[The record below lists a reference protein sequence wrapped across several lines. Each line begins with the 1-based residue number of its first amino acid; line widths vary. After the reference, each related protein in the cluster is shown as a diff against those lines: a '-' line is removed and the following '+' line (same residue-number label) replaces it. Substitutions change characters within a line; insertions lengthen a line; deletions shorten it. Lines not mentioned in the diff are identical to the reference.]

1 MASGETVSVIKADGT
16 AKDVVLPTYDASA
29 GGLQIGTAEQLALFT
44 YLNMTAARKMETSS
58 IDASKQ
64 NRELSAVLANDINL
78 VGTEYSQTSGTPLA
92 WTPIVTTQHGE
103 VSANYAGTFDGQGHT
118 ISNLTK
124 TGSVTGQSGWGL
136 FGFVSAGGTVK
147 NVLLKDVNINVTSD
161 DYLTVGGI
169 ASQLTGGAV
178 VESCG
183 VLSGTIGK
191 DPTANRLTGGIVGD
205 LYIGGGT
212 IKNCFSN
219 ATMLGNQSGGILGRS
234 ISTGT
239 HTLENC
245 YFTGVATNAMIA
257 ARTAT
262 TSVTNCY
269 STSDATLDAGTKITS
284 DQLKTWGAAYQLNGG
299 ATGGTGATG
308 NVADMATWRMD
319 DPANPKNGGFPVL
332 CAAGETMDK
341 ASDWQDVGEWVE
353 SFNPNDVNGQA
364 MKPAGDGADATPFL
378 ISTPEALA
386 WLGIEVEAHNR
397 NHKISATLLGD
408 IDLAGTRYGGSIDE
422 SAATAEAKYHNALP
436 WIPIGRTVAFGGG
449 TFNGQNFT
457 IEHMNAAAY
466 EDVSY
471 AFSGLFA
478 KTDGAVLRDVS
489 LRSGVVLME
498 NLGESN
504 LYVGSLAG
512 VIDSGTN
519 VVNCVNESVDVV
531 VRGHEADDAEIGGLV
546 GSVQSSSLYGCRNEG
561 NVTTNEPSRDA
572 NGFAGG
578 IAGGADAGKMLLCFN
593 SGTLTSTGYPEADG
607 LGCMYV
613 GGILG
618 GAPGRSAKTQI
629 IQCGNIGSV
638 APTGASYAAG
648 IVSLVSWDA
657 SDTNL
662 QIASNYS
669 AGPIGVAAS
678 EDPSKVYAICPN
690 YIASLG
696 GVSMNAYCTV
706 NTDVLVAYELNDA
719 NFGNILGKTTAEMQ
733 GSALLSDLNI
743 KLYAYTGT
751 DDPKAPS
758 GDLLY
763 NIYEWTNAPDHN
775 GYPIPS
781 LKASSS
787 AYADW
792 GTVGTAIRAKQAD
805 LTAGSATI
813 SAGLA
818 DPLGNSP
825 TTLVPQVQKEAD
837 GTLLISTPE
846 QLAWFQASI
855 DADSGTW
862 AGKNVK
868 LTADLDLSGTKYGGK
883 VNSTATTDKDK
894 YATCLPWTPIGG
906 MSDTSATATPA
917 KAYTGTFDGGRHAIT
932 NLAPV
937 KRGYHVGLFGIAH
950 NATLRGVNVASG
962 YIAGVDRAAGV
973 VARITGIT
981 TVEDCSN
988 AATVYSDPSNA
999 GGGSGTACNTGGVV
1013 GCAYMGDTFYIR
1025 RCSNTGDVRA
1035 IRDAGGVIGSTN
1047 CTNPGIIE
1055 DSYNT
1060 GNITATANSGGY
1072 GTGGVIG
1079 TGGNVSRMARCYNA
1093 GDVNGSKK
1101 GALSDS
1107 FTSGATV
1114 ESCYYDGSKAG
1125 ATGSGTSL
1133 TSDQLKTW
1141 GTAYQLNG
1149 GATGGTQSGNVAGMN
1164 TWTFAPDSYPQLI
1177 ARNADGSPAASMQKA
1192 SDWGQVGEWV
1202 ENFCTATDTGETAGF
1217 KPNLST
1223 NNGTATDKP
1232 ITLTTPEA
1240 LAWYAYKLNT
1250 NPTETISGTT
1260 TYADAHVKLSAPSG
1274 AIDLTGEPY
1283 GGSFD
1288 ASAAT
1293 AKDKHRN
1300 VVGWVPM
1307 GTRDNPFAGTFTAK
1321 GTNIERFHIPGR
1333 NNPGLFECGSDATLS
1348 DVTIA
1353 SGYFNHTGGV
1363 AGGSLMA
1370 YATGDVTMTDCRNA
1384 AEGHGAGSGT
1394 YLGGLMG
1401 KSLGGSVTMS
1411 RCMNQGDLQTESN
1424 YAAGLLVDF
1433 SSGSSGKLSVSDC
1446 GNTGAQ
1452 AANAGVAGLV
1462 VNMRTNSPD
1471 AGALSIVNS
1480 YNFGPG
1486 TETGVMEMTNGAI
1499 YGGVSSG
1506 NLLVSNCYYNS
1517 TIEGHND
1524 GGATPKTPVE
1534 FASGEVAWLLNA
1546 ASAEGVLNESV
1557 PVGRDV
1563 WNQRIDRDP
1572 VTGEFQPTGGLHPTL
1587 DWMPATLHPLVR
1599 ATIRL
1604 QGAPLARA
1612 AAVDSYEYAN
1622 EGSMLALPAGYS
1634 KYYMGSLG
1642 GPEISNPYFILSH
1655 TGDFMVYAKGISS
1668 WADVA
1673 ASASEAELRATD
1685 TGSGLMA
1692 LSGSGSASQPYIIS
1706 SPEALAWFAY
1716 QVNTKNA
1723 DSIAN
1728 TQAAGGS
1735 DPAFTAA
1742 PGLAYGAAHA
1752 RLGADIDLTGPA
1764 GSASAT
1770 PLPWV
1775 PIGWESTYTGTSVY
1789 TGSFDGKGHTID
1801 HMWVGTDGEAGLFG
1815 RTGSGTIANLALGTN
1830 SSVRIDAPYAVASK
1844 HAAGGLVAVADGT
1857 HIEGCLSGAS
1867 VTANLG
1873 VRGSSGAANEAAV
1886 GGLVGVFANPGSIE
1900 RSANTGAVS
1909 SEEGVPGAPTR
1920 LGLGGL
1926 VGDDAQSGGGTSID
1940 GCFNSGA
1947 VTIAVS
1953 YGDLSFAGGLVGKAF
1968 VPGDLTEVSYRG
1980 TTVTDSYNTGAIA
1993 VSSSAGSSVSG
2004 LSVDTVFPVGRTR
2017 YADAAAIASRAVSN
2031 VLTLDTVVGAEVG
2044 SMGGVSGAG
2053 TVTNLLG
2060 AKSVS
2065 AGQLNTWGAA
2075 YELNGG
2081 ATGGTAGD
2089 GAVATMDKW
2098 GILSGASSP
2107 MPVIQGSTAAAAS
2120 MPAAS
2125 SWEDVGS
2132 WVDNFD
2138 PVDERG
2144 NKFKPDLLVSD
2155 GSAALKPIQL
2165 GSSEALAWMACKVN
2179 YDNGGKPVETS
2190 TLTYGTSFYQ
2200 LTDDV
2205 SLAGTKYTDGT
2216 VRLDWLGIG
2225 SLGSPFGG
2233 AFAGGSHAVDGLSVV
2248 STRNYQGFFGYMS
2261 APEGAAEKASV
2272 HDLSLSGSVS
2282 GGECVGGLL
2291 GQGVNVRLSNLSVRV
2306 DVTGSDNVGG
2316 VVGRLETSS
2325 EGSAVSHTGTV
2336 GATVGCAGGF
2346 VGNSVSTV
2354 LTDVSH
2360 VGSVSAP
2367 DKAGG
2372 IGAVYGSFRSC
2383 SLTNAYVAGTVKVNA
2398 GGLSY
2403 ALVGDT
2409 YNTNLANCYFDE
2421 AAGPSLAHP
2430 TSGMASATNVE
2441 AKTADEFASGEV
2453 AWLLDT
2459 ASADGATTGNAHRN
2473 VWGQNVGRNA
2483 DGQLDATA
2491 GDAYPVA
2498 GVSAAH
2504 PCVLKIDQD
2513 FDATAFPGE
2522 STQTTYASAGSKV
2535 KLAVVTD
2542 ASKKLKYVLA
2552 GNELGDSTT
2561 GETTIK
2567 SPYTVHASRTADL
2580 SITAK
2585 NGAVFDSWESL
2596 ATAVDTGQTVTMLD
2610 GTPRN
2615 MGEYKNIDGAGT
2627 AADPY
2632 QIDSPEAFA
2641 WWAFK
2646 KASNTATSHAVLT
2659 QGISLFG
2666 NDYVDAAPGPDA
2678 KNVDGNDGA
2687 DGIPDNIREA
2697 LPWPGTA
2704 SLGEYPGSGSNTG
2717 SLDGGGNAVSHLYV
2731 ASGDGGLFRS
2741 VAAGAVRNLVMDAG
2755 LVDSDGYA
2763 AGSVAAVATNSVFVN
2778 VANESVE
2785 VRKVGAADDIR
2796 GAGGLVGYTGGAGTI
2811 ATFVNCANKADV
2823 SSGKHAGGII
2833 GAADAGGTFYLC
2845 SNEGDVSGTSAGGLT
2860 SNIGSDA
2867 CNGFVEACSNTGA
2880 IASTAG
2886 AAAGLACADRFAS
2899 FKNSYSAAAVTAAG
2913 GTAYALAD
2921 AGTLTDCY
2929 FDQDA
2934 FRSATTPG
2942 ASGATAK
2949 TSDEMKAPGFAADLN
2964 VALSASATQ
2973 SEGVALNKYQWMQ
2986 AADGNT
2992 NKGYPY
2998 TAARVY
3004 ADWGDVGADQTETTL
3019 RASGALTGGKGAN
3032 ESDAVVINSPEALAW
3047 LAKQVNSGG
3056 DIFAGGSEGYMAI
3069 QAYVKLGADL
3079 SLKGTKASG
3088 AVDDYV
3094 AADHRGLP
3102 WVSMGTS
3109 SYPFQGTF
3117 DGCGHEVD
3125 YVTVA
3130 EGGSPEGFFGYVSG
3144 TVKNMGIG
3152 ANSKMT
3158 SGGTSASIAG
3168 ALVQRLQGGTVDGCW
3183 NKGDVS
3189 LTGNKVGGLIGQAS
3203 GTLKNS
3209 WNEGSV
3215 SCSNQYAGG
3224 LVGLV
3229 GRGDD
3234 LVVENCY
3241 NKGNLSNSNTIA
3253 GLVTAESG
3261 ATVRFSNCYNAGEVR
3276 AGNAGALYVNDAGNA
3291 AGATFT
3297 NCYYE
3302 EGKVVYVDPQDATA
3316 AGLTSMTAAQ
3326 LKSWGAA
3333 YQLNGGAT
3341 GGTAGDGN
3349 VANMSTWTF
3358 DVANPGYPALIARNA
3373 SGMATAAMS
3382 KAADWSDVG
3391 AWVENFNPST
3401 SDPLKKF
3408 KPAGDGSTGAFN
3420 ATTDTGPYQ
3429 ITTPEGLAWFAYKVN
3444 NDNAA
3449 FGSKSAAVPEG
3460 SPAFDLAGVKYGG
3473 QVDAGASSD
3482 EAKYANALAWEPVAK
3497 GVATVSYKGDFDGG
3511 LVPMK
3516 NLYVPKNASST
3527 TNLSG
3532 LFCSVSGSTIKR
3544 TVVESGYAAS
3554 STVSAGIA
3562 AQAENATFE
3571 QCSSGVSLNGYY
3583 QAGGIVGNAVGT
3595 LSVKDCLNE
3604 GALMAGTERGGI
3616 VGAARDAAS
3625 ITITNCSNVYA
3636 LADGQFDPITKET
3649 TAVSFANNYYLSGG
3663 SASTYGTAKTADEF
3677 ASGEVAWLLDTASP
3691 DGTTT
3696 GGAHRNVWG
3705 QKVGRDATTGEL
3717 AAGGDAYPA
3726 FLDAAAHPCVLKL
3739 AQDFDNGVFGDD
3751 IAEPS
3756 QASYAN
3762 AGSKVKL
3769 AVPTDPAKK
3778 VKYVLSGNEEGSD
3791 STVETV
3797 ITSPYTVHDSRTADL
3812 AITVKNNAVF
3822 ESWAKLADAVDTG
3835 DTVTLTNGDSKNMGD
3850 FKPTNAG
3857 TVGDPYQLSTPEAFA
3872 WWAYKST
3879 GADYAVLT
3887 ADISLFG
3894 ETYIEATP
3902 GVDEKDVDGNPGAD
3916 GIPDNIREALPWP
3929 NTTTGVRLDGGDFTV
3944 EHLYATVGLLKD
3956 AVDVRNLTLAKGLVD
3971 ASGQATAWAGAFAST
3986 GAANAV
3992 FANLVNESVSVR
4004 GLGGGD
4010 NRAGGIVGGGQDQ
4023 TTFVACT
4030 NRASVKGSCMVG
4042 GIQGCAAGEAGT
4054 SLSFY
4059 LCSNEG
4065 AVESDTSSDATVGG
4079 IDGGTRES
4087 WLYGCSNT
4095 GDLVS
4100 QNEAYGFGC
4109 QAMATNCYNGATVSV
4124 RGGGGYTFPTDAA
4137 GGPTVYYDKEK
4148 YTEGI
4153 NPSSATGMLTTE
4165 MQSKA
4170 FATTLNAERSDVAE
4184 VAGIDLTEY
4193 RWMFDPT
4200 VNKGYP
4206 HIAKRVY
4213 ADWGDV
4219 GADQDEGKLRLTYW
4233 DDVSGT
4239 WKTAADASA
4248 VPSGMAALEGTATDG
4263 FTIRSEEALAW
4274 FGAQVNAGATGF
4286 ASANVTLV
4294 AAGSHT
4300 AFDLAGTA
4308 YGHSVDSAL
4317 SEADVVEAEAKYKT
4331 ALLWVPIGTETNPFT
4346 GTLRAYG
4353 TEIQNIVVFETPDNN
4368 RGLFGAVNG
4377 AELAG
4382 VEVASGLMR
4391 RTVAVYKGKNTGG
4404 IVGVAS
4410 GVTKLV
4416 DCENAAVSSGGP
4428 NGGLVGLAKSAE
4440 LSIVRS
4446 GNRGLVDVGMDIAG
4460 GLVGL
4465 VDGGSCTITDGY
4477 NRGKVSVNGD
4487 GCGFVGA
4494 LEGGATLRLDRCYN
4508 AGYLST
4514 AENSFMFSP
4523 NEVGVGEDCFYDA
4536 TVNPRYTNSA
4546 GLKALTTAQLQT
4558 WGAAYQLNGGASGG
4572 AGATGNVADMS
4583 TWTFDAANPGY
4594 PELIARDASGAAT
4607 AAMSKAGS
4615 WSDVGLWVE
4624 TFNPSTATPLEK
4636 FKPAGDGSTGAFDA
4650 ATNTGPYQ
4658 ITTSESLAWFAY
4670 MVGSQ
4675 PDAYRSKSV
4684 ELMSDINLE
4693 GAAYGGYLDVP
4704 AFGADASDAYKTCLP
4719 WDPIGGVSDRA
4730 VRYAG
4735 SFDGGGHDVL
4745 NVRIDGERYGHPYAL
4760 GIFGFLEGAAVRN
4773 LALKSG
4779 LVQTSASSS
4788 YSGAI
4793 AGNVDG
4799 AHLSDVV
4806 NEGVRVLEGYCT
4818 GGLVGNARGASS
4830 AFEQCGN
4837 ETQVTCGTAYQ
4848 YTGGLVGRVEAGGTS
4863 FVDCA
4868 NAGEVSGASIN
4879 GGIVGYCAVGGVALA
4894 SCLNTG
4900 RVATSGGYAGN
4911 FLGDGSGGITLANC
4925 YYLQGACAPNGS
4937 EGASVAKTADEFASG
4952 EVAWLL
4958 DTASANGATTGGPHR
4973 NVWGQKVGRDATT
4986 GELTA
4991 GGDAYPAFLDAA
5003 VHPRVLAL
5011 TQDFDNGVFGDDT
5024 AEPSQTSYANAGS
5037 MVKLA
5042 VPTDST
5048 KKIKYVLA
5056 GNEEGNDS
5064 AVETTLESPYLV
5076 HSSRATDL
5084 AIAVKNGAVFESWAK
5099 LADAVDAAPGTETT
5113 LTDGTKK
5120 DMSTYKP
5127 AGAGTV
5133 DDPYQLS
5140 TPEAFAWWAFKKG
5153 GHAKLTANISLFGD
5167 NYVGATPGALDA
5179 DGIPGNIKNAL
5190 PWTGITVGTN
5200 LDGGNFTITHLYGTT
5215 GLLSEAVDL
5224 RNLTLAEGLVD
5235 ATGQTNAQVGAFAST
5250 SSDTNAV
5257 FVNLTNQ
5264 SVAVFGSGD
5273 SSNGYAGGIA
5283 GSSVGTPSFVNCT
5296 NRAPVSSAHWTG
5308 GILGGM
5314 KGLPDTVAPQF
5325 YLCSNEADIDVSST
5339 AYSIGGGIAGSAYKG
5354 DMEACSNT
5362 GAISAAGDCAG
5373 LVVSEPA
5380 LTGRNCY
5387 NAGAVSGATY
5397 SNDQFGGG
5405 TYQDSY
5411 YNSAFA
5417 APTLGGGTPKSSAEM
5432 KDAAFA
5438 ADLDRVLVQSTTEV
5452 AGIKLARYQW
5462 MYDSTVN
5469 SGYPHIAER
5478 PITNWGDAGAAQDE
5492 AKLRLTYWDNA
5503 TSAWTLAANA
5513 SAVPSGMAAL
5523 EGTATDGFTIR
5534 SEEALAWFGAQ
5545 VNAGATGFASANVTL
5560 VAAGSH
5566 TAFDLAGTAYG
5577 FDVTAGGA
5585 DDKAKYSTC
5594 LPWVP
5599 IGTEANPFAGTLRA
5613 YGSPIQS
5620 LYIGA
5625 VDDDVHGLFGT
5636 VDGATLLGVE
5646 VSDGYVQ
5653 AGKSSSLGCAGIVA
5667 GQTLG
5672 TVVLEDC
5679 HNAATVRGDKTGG
5692 LVGRVLSGS
5701 LTVRTSSNEGKV
5713 EIQGGQPV
5721 GGGLV
5726 GAAKAPVQISDSYNV
5741 GTVEGDWSVGGLIG
5755 LLETPASASF
5765 DRCFSAG
5772 NLVNIHNADQKAAF
5786 AYTIQACPIT
5796 IGEGCYYDSD
5806 VISGTQDAASV
5817 TGLTTA
5823 QLKTWG
5829 AAYQLN
5835 GGAAGGTGAT
5845 GNVADMSTWRMA
5857 KDSSENGGY
5866 PVLFAIS
5873 GNGATSGTMQKP
5885 ADWSVVGAW
5894 VDDFNPSTS
5903 TPLKKFKPAGDGS
5916 TGAFNATTDTGPY
5929 QITTPEGLA
5938 WFAYK
5943 VNNDNAAFGS
5953 KSAAVPEGSPAFDLA
5968 GVKYGGQV
5976 DAGASSD
5983 SDKYVNALD
5992 WVPIGFYEPGG
6003 TSSLLYQGSFDG
6015 GLVPVRSLS
6024 TVTRDISGLFGFT
6037 GDASIKRVVVE
6048 SGYLSNNGA
6057 GGIVVEACASKTL
6070 VIEQCANG
6078 ATVEATFCSGGVVGQ
6093 ATGTVRMR
6101 DCYNWG
6107 QASRGYARSGLC
6119 GNVKSGG
6126 TLDIANCYSTFVSA
6140 LTDYDSIVMNDGGTV
6155 VGANNYYLSGGRS
6168 AHGMAKN
6175 AADFRS
6181 GEVAWLLDTAST
6193 DGASTG
6199 NVHRNMW
6206 GQKVGRDADGVVDS
6220 SGDAYPAL
6228 GITDAHPRVLA
6239 LTQDF
6244 DAALGDDTVEP
6255 TQTAYANAGTPVA
6268 LAKSKVDS
6276 TKALVYRLTGND
6288 AGTDPSTTTIIGSP
6302 YTVDASRDTD
6312 LDIAVIKPV
6321 FDSWEMLADAIDSTD
6336 PGVSTITLPNG
6347 KSRDMSVYK
6356 PTDAGTEADPYQI
6369 DSPEALAWWAY
6380 KSTGYAVLTDNMSL
6394 FGADYMGAVPGTDSK
6409 DVDGNDG
6416 ADGIPDNIREALPW
6430 PNTTTGAHLDGGGFT
6445 ISHLYATN
6453 GLLKGAVDVRNLT
6466 LSEGLVDAA
6475 GQSMASAGAFASTVA
6490 SGAIFANLV
6499 NQSVA
6504 VRGSGDAQCIAGG
6517 IVGEGTDAAVF
6528 MECVNRA
6535 SVGMSYYASGI
6546 MGLSYSSLHVQF
6558 YLCANEGTVDVS
6570 DVSSSRAVGITASR
6584 DFDAEACYN
6593 TGSVEA
6599 DFLAAGLFGAT
6610 EASIKNCYNSGTVA
6624 STSGRAS
6631 QIADTTN
6638 SSLPKITVESS
6649 YYNSDLGVPASN
6661 VGTFGTPRS
6670 AADMQTDGFV
6680 DLLDD
6685 VLAKSKSEAA
6695 GIKLARYQ
6703 WTRTDGTNK
6712 GYPYT
6717 VAGRAFSNWGEVGA
6731 DQDEAELRTTAVVGS
6746 ENGFA
6751 LSGEG
6756 SEASP
6761 YVISSPEAFAWYAHK
6776 VNNSGRSSIANSDG
6790 SAPGLTYNKAYVNL
6804 GANIDLLGK
6813 PYGGKADETQPTA
6826 AQKYANVLDW
6836 IPISNVLPHFDGKG
6850 HTISHLYINAPD
6862 KNDQGLF
6869 GKADEYDSRAP
6880 RGFVKNTS
6888 VDRTSYVYGGDSVA
6902 AIVGYTRGGVV
6913 DIVNCS
6919 NAAEVKGSIEVSGIV
6934 GQGAYS
6940 CIIIGCANTG
6950 DITGTTCV
6958 SGIVGSN
6965 TSSIMN
6971 CYNTGAITASGSS
6984 DWAGGISANGD
6995 GKIVNCYN
7003 AGPVKA
7009 ADAGAIDGSG
7019 RSNCY
7024 NCFYDKDASTPSDA
7038 AAGSVVG
7045 VVNKTDV
7052 ADKTQGVSGAELK
7065 SWGAAYQLSRV
7076 SSTPNGSGEFNY
7088 TSESNVANMAAWR
7101 QATGSASAGTL
7112 ENNGYPVLV
7121 GLDNVAVDGGV
7132 VDHLQAASSWV
7143 DVATWVDTFLAADE
7157 KVNQRYPVP
7166 WRARP

>member
-1 MASGETVSVIKADGT
+1 M
-16 AKDVVLPTYDASA
+16 
-29 GGLQIGTAEQLALFT
+29 
-44 YLNMTAARKMETSS
+44 
-58 IDASKQ
+58 
-64 NRELSAVLANDINL
+64 
-78 VGTEYSQTSGTPLA
+78 
-92 WTPIVTTQHGE
+92 
-103 VSANYAGTFDGQGHT
+103 
-118 ISNLTK
+118 
-124 TGSVTGQSGWGL
+124 
-136 FGFVSAGGTVK
+136 
-147 NVLLKDVNINVTSD
+147 
-161 DYLTVGGI
+161 
-169 ASQLTGGAV
+169 
-178 VESCG
+178 
-183 VLSGTIGK
+183 
-191 DPTANRLTGGIVGD
+191 
-205 LYIGGGT
+205 
-212 IKNCFSN
+212 
-219 ATMLGNQSGGILGRS
+219 
-234 ISTGT
+234 
-239 HTLENC
+239 
-245 YFTGVATNAMIA
+245 
-257 ARTAT
+257 
-262 TSVTNCY
+262 
-269 STSDATLDAGTKITS
+269 
-284 DQLKTWGAAYQLNGG
+284 
-299 ATGGTGATG
+299 
-308 NVADMATWRMD
+308 
-319 DPANPKNGGFPVL
+319 
-332 CAAGETMDK
+332 
-341 ASDWQDVGEWVE
+341 
-353 SFNPNDVNGQA
+353 
-364 MKPAGDGADATPFL
+364 
-378 ISTPEALA
+378 
-386 WLGIEVEAHNR
+386 
-397 NHKISATLLGD
+397 
-408 IDLAGTRYGGSIDE
+408 
-422 SAATAEAKYHNALP
+422 
-436 WIPIGRTVAFGGG
+436 
-449 TFNGQNFT
+449 
-457 IEHMNAAAY
+457 
-466 EDVSY
+466 
-471 AFSGLFA
+471 
-478 KTDGAVLRDVS
+478 
-489 LRSGVVLME
+489 
-498 NLGESN
+498 
-504 LYVGSLAG
+504 
-512 VIDSGTN
+512 
-519 VVNCVNESVDVV
+519 
-531 VRGHEADDAEIGGLV
+531 
-546 GSVQSSSLYGCRNEG
+546 
-561 NVTTNEPSRDA
+561 
-572 NGFAGG
+572 
-578 IAGGADAGKMLLCFN
+578 
-593 SGTLTSTGYPEADG
+593 
-607 LGCMYV
+607 
-613 GGILG
+613 
-618 GAPGRSAKTQI
+618 
-629 IQCGNIGSV
+629 
-638 APTGASYAAG
+638 
-648 IVSLVSWDA
+648 
-657 SDTNL
+657 
-662 QIASNYS
+662 
-669 AGPIGVAAS
+669 
-678 EDPSKVYAICPN
+678 
-690 YIASLG
+690 
-696 GVSMNAYCTV
+696 
-706 NTDVLVAYELNDA
+706 
-719 NFGNILGKTTAEMQ
+719 
-733 GSALLSDLNI
+733 
-743 KLYAYTGT
+743 
-751 DDPKAPS
+751 
-758 GDLLY
+758 
-763 NIYEWTNAPDHN
+763 
-775 GYPIPS
+775 
-781 LKASSS
+781 
-787 AYADW
+787 
-792 GTVGTAIRAKQAD
+792 
-805 LTAGSATI
+805 
-813 SAGLA
+813 
-818 DPLGNSP
+818 
-825 TTLVPQVQKEAD
+825 
-837 GTLLISTPE
+837 
-846 QLAWFQASI
+846 
-855 DADSGTW
+855 
-862 AGKNVK
+862 
-868 LTADLDLSGTKYGGK
+868 
-883 VNSTATTDKDK
+883 
-894 YATCLPWTPIGG
+894 
-906 MSDTSATATPA
+906 
-917 KAYTGTFDGGRHAIT
+917 
-932 NLAPV
+932 
-937 KRGYHVGLFGIAH
+937 
-950 NATLRGVNVASG
+950 
-962 YIAGVDRAAGV
+962 
-973 VARITGIT
+973 
-981 TVEDCSN
+981 
-988 AATVYSDPSNA
+988 
-999 GGGSGTACNTGGVV
+999 
-1013 GCAYMGDTFYIR
+1013 
-1025 RCSNTGDVRA
+1025 
-1035 IRDAGGVIGSTN
+1035 
-1047 CTNPGIIE
+1047 
-1055 DSYNT
+1055 
-1060 GNITATANSGGY
+1060 
-1072 GTGGVIG
+1072 
-1079 TGGNVSRMARCYNA
+1079 
-1093 GDVNGSKK
+1093 
-1101 GALSDS
+1101 
-1107 FTSGATV
+1107 
-1114 ESCYYDGSKAG
+1114 
-1125 ATGSGTSL
+1125 
-1133 TSDQLKTW
+1133 
-1141 GTAYQLNG
+1141 
-1149 GATGGTQSGNVAGMN
+1149 
-1164 TWTFAPDSYPQLI
+1164 
-1177 ARNADGSPAASMQKA
+1177 
-1192 SDWGQVGEWV
+1192 
-1202 ENFCTATDTGETAGF
+1202 
-1217 KPNLST
+1217 
-1223 NNGTATDKP
+1223 
-1232 ITLTTPEA
+1232 
-1240 LAWYAYKLNT
+1240 
-1250 NPTETISGTT
+1250 
-1260 TYADAHVKLSAPSG
+1260 
-1274 AIDLTGEPY
+1274 
-1283 GGSFD
+1283 
-1288 ASAAT
+1288 
-1293 AKDKHRN
+1293 
-1300 VVGWVPM
+1300 
-1307 GTRDNPFAGTFTAK
+1307 
-1321 GTNIERFHIPGR
+1321 
-1333 NNPGLFECGSDATLS
+1333 
-1348 DVTIA
+1348 
-1353 SGYFNHTGGV
+1353 
-1363 AGGSLMA
+1363 
-1370 YATGDVTMTDCRNA
+1370 
-1384 AEGHGAGSGT
+1384 
-1394 YLGGLMG
+1394 
-1401 KSLGGSVTMS
+1401 
-1411 RCMNQGDLQTESN
+1411 
-1424 YAAGLLVDF
+1424 
-1433 SSGSSGKLSVSDC
+1433 
-1446 GNTGAQ
+1446 
-1452 AANAGVAGLV
+1452 
-1462 VNMRTNSPD
+1462 
-1471 AGALSIVNS
+1471 
-1480 YNFGPG
+1480 
-1486 TETGVMEMTNGAI
+1486 
-1499 YGGVSSG
+1499 
-1506 NLLVSNCYYNS
+1506 
-1517 TIEGHND
+1517 
-1524 GGATPKTPVE
+1524 
-1534 FASGEVAWLLNA
+1534 AWLLNA
-1546 ASAEGVLNESV
+1546 ASAEGVLDKSA

-1563 WNQRIDRDP
+1563 WNQRIDRDL
-1572 VTGEFQPTGGLHPTL
+1572 VTGEFQPTGGLYPIL

-1612 AAVDSYEYAN
+1612 TTADSYEYAN

-1634 KYYMGSLG
+1634 KYYMGSLY
-1642 GPEISNPYFILSH
+1642 GPEINNPYSIPSH
-1655 TGDFMVYAKGISS
+1655 AGDFMVYAKGISS

-1685 TGSGLMA
+1685 TGGGLMA

-1728 TQAAGGS
+1728 MQAAGGS

-1764 GSASAT
+1764 GGTSAT

-1775 PIGWESTYTGTSVY
+1775 PIGWESAYTGTSVY

-1830 SSVRIDAPYAVASK
+1830 SSVRIDAPYAIASK
-1844 HAAGGLVAVADGT
+1844 HAAGGLVAVSDGT

-1873 VRGSSGAANEAAV
+1873 VRGTSGAANEATV
-1886 GGLVGVFANPGSIE
+1886 GGLVGVFTKPGSIKQ
-1900 RSANTGAVS
+1900 SANTGAVS

-1968 VPGDLTEVSYRG
+1968 VPGNLTEVPYRG

-2031 VLTLDTVVGAEVG
+2031 VLTLDAVVGAEVG

-2138 PVDERG
+2138 PVDEHG
-2144 NKFKPDLLVSD
+2144 NKFKPNLLASD
-2155 GSAALKPIQL
+2155 GSAALKSIQL
-2165 GSSEALAWMACKVN
+2165 GSAEALAWMACKVN
-2179 YDNGGKPVETS
+2179 YDNGGKPAATS

-2216 VRLDWLGIG
+2216 ARLDWLGIG

-2459 ASADGATTGNAHRN
+2459 ASTNGATTGNAHRN

-2504 PCVLKIDQD
+2504 PCVLKIDQA
-2513 FDATAFPGE
+2513 FDAAFPGE
-2522 STQTTYASAGSKV
+2522 AAQTTYASAGSKV
-2535 KLAVVTD
+2535 KLAVATD
-2542 ASKKLKYVLA
+2542 ESKKLKYVLA
-2552 GNELGDSTT
+2552 GNELGDDST

-3069 QAYVKLGADL
+3069 KAYVKLGADL

-3276 AGNAGALYVNDAGNA
+3276 AGNASALYVNDAGNA

-3333 YQLNGGAT
+3333 YQLNGGAA

-3358 DVANPGYPALIARNA
+3358 DVANPGYP
-3373 SGMATAAMS
+3373 
-3382 KAADWSDVG
+3382 
-3391 AWVENFNPST
+3391 
-3401 SDPLKKF
+3401 
-3408 KPAGDGSTGAFN
+3408 
-3420 ATTDTGPYQ
+3420 
-3429 ITTPEGLAWFAYKVN
+3429 
-3444 NDNAA
+3444 
-3449 FGSKSAAVPEG
+3449 
-3460 SPAFDLAGVKYGG
+3460 
-3473 QVDAGASSD
+3473 
-3482 EAKYANALAWEPVAK
+3482 
-3497 GVATVSYKGDFDGG
+3497 
-3511 LVPMK
+3511 
-3516 NLYVPKNASST
+3516 
-3527 TNLSG
+3527 
-3532 LFCSVSGSTIKR
+3532 
-3544 TVVESGYAAS
+3544 
-3554 STVSAGIA
+3554 
-3562 AQAENATFE
+3562 
-3571 QCSSGVSLNGYY
+3571 
-3583 QAGGIVGNAVGT
+3583 
-3595 LSVKDCLNE
+3595 
-3604 GALMAGTERGGI
+3604 
-3616 VGAARDAAS
+3616 
-3625 ITITNCSNVYA
+3625 
-3636 LADGQFDPITKET
+3636 
-3649 TAVSFANNYYLSGG
+3649 
-3663 SASTYGTAKTADEF
+3663 
-3677 ASGEVAWLLDTASP
+3677 
-3691 DGTTT
+3691 
-3696 GGAHRNVWG
+3696 
-3705 QKVGRDATTGEL
+3705 
-3717 AAGGDAYPA
+3717 
-3726 FLDAAAHPCVLKL
+3726 
-3739 AQDFDNGVFGDD
+3739 
-3751 IAEPS
+3751 
-3756 QASYAN
+3756 
-3762 AGSKVKL
+3762 
-3769 AVPTDPAKK
+3769 
-3778 VKYVLSGNEEGSD
+3778 
-3791 STVETV
+3791 
-3797 ITSPYTVHDSRTADL
+3797 
-3812 AITVKNNAVF
+3812 
-3822 ESWAKLADAVDTG
+3822 
-3835 DTVTLTNGDSKNMGD
+3835 
-3850 FKPTNAG
+3850 
-3857 TVGDPYQLSTPEAFA
+3857 
-3872 WWAYKST
+3872 
-3879 GADYAVLT
+3879 
-3887 ADISLFG
+3887 
-3894 ETYIEATP
+3894 
-3902 GVDEKDVDGNPGAD
+3902 
-3916 GIPDNIREALPWP
+3916 
-3929 NTTTGVRLDGGDFTV
+3929 
-3944 EHLYATVGLLKD
+3944 
-3956 AVDVRNLTLAKGLVD
+3956 
-3971 ASGQATAWAGAFAST
+3971 
-3986 GAANAV
+3986 
-3992 FANLVNESVSVR
+3992 
-4004 GLGGGD
+4004 
-4010 NRAGGIVGGGQDQ
+4010 
-4023 TTFVACT
+4023 
-4030 NRASVKGSCMVG
+4030 
-4042 GIQGCAAGEAGT
+4042 
-4054 SLSFY
+4054 
-4059 LCSNEG
+4059 
-4065 AVESDTSSDATVGG
+4065 
-4079 IDGGTRES
+4079 
-4087 WLYGCSNT
+4087 
-4095 GDLVS
+4095 
-4100 QNEAYGFGC
+4100 
-4109 QAMATNCYNGATVSV
+4109 
-4124 RGGGGYTFPTDAA
+4124 
-4137 GGPTVYYDKEK
+4137 
-4148 YTEGI
+4148 
-4153 NPSSATGMLTTE
+4153 
-4165 MQSKA
+4165 
-4170 FATTLNAERSDVAE
+4170 
-4184 VAGIDLTEY
+4184 
-4193 RWMFDPT
+4193 
-4200 VNKGYP
+4200 
-4206 HIAKRVY
+4206 
-4213 ADWGDV
+4213 
-4219 GADQDEGKLRLTYW
+4219 
-4233 DDVSGT
+4233 
-4239 WKTAADASA
+4239 
-4248 VPSGMAALEGTATDG
+4248 
-4263 FTIRSEEALAW
+4263 
-4274 FGAQVNAGATGF
+4274 
-4286 ASANVTLV
+4286 
-4294 AAGSHT
+4294 
-4300 AFDLAGTA
+4300 
-4308 YGHSVDSAL
+4308 
-4317 SEADVVEAEAKYKT
+4317 
-4331 ALLWVPIGTETNPFT
+4331 
-4346 GTLRAYG
+4346 
-4353 TEIQNIVVFETPDNN
+4353 EI
-4368 RGLFGAVNG
+4368 
-4377 AELAG
+4377 
-4382 VEVASGLMR
+4382 
-4391 RTVAVYKGKNTGG
+4391 
-4404 IVGVAS
+4404 
-4410 GVTKLV
+4410 
-4416 DCENAAVSSGGP
+4416 
-4428 NGGLVGLAKSAE
+4428 
-4440 LSIVRS
+4440 
-4446 GNRGLVDVGMDIAG
+4446 
-4460 GLVGL
+4460 
-4465 VDGGSCTITDGY
+4465 
-4477 NRGKVSVNGD
+4477 
-4487 GCGFVGA
+4487 
-4494 LEGGATLRLDRCYN
+4494 
-4508 AGYLST
+4508 
-4514 AENSFMFSP
+4514 
-4523 NEVGVGEDCFYDA
+4523 
-4536 TVNPRYTNSA
+4536 
-4546 GLKALTTAQLQT
+4546 
-4558 WGAAYQLNGGASGG
+4558 
-4572 AGATGNVADMS
+4572 
-4583 TWTFDAANPGY
+4583 
-4594 PELIARDASGAAT
+4594 IARDASGVAT

-4624 TFNPSTATPLEK
+4624 TFNPSTSAPLEK

-4650 ATNTGPYQ
+4650 VANTGPYQ
-4658 ITTSESLAWFAY
+4658 ITNPEGLAWFAY

-4684 ELMSDINLE
+4684 ELVSDINLE

-4704 AFGADASDAYKTCLP
+4704 ASGADAFDAYKTCLP
-4719 WDPIGGVSDRA
+4719 WDPIGGVSYGA

-4745 NVRIDGERYGHPYAL
+4745 NMRIDGERYGSTYTL

-4773 LALKSG
+4773 LTLKSG
-4779 LVQTSASSS
+4779 LVQTSTSVN

-4818 GGLVGNARGASS
+4818 GGLVGNAGGASS
-4830 AFEQCGN
+4830 TFERCGN

-4879 GGIVGYCAVGGVALA
+4879 GGIVGYCATGDVAFA

-4900 RVATSGGYAGN
+4900 RVATSGRYAGN
-4911 FLGDGSGGITLANC
+4911 FLGDGSSGITLANC
-4925 YYLQGACAPNGS
+4925 YYLQGACAPNGF

-4986 GELTA
+4986 GELAA

-5076 HSSRATDL
+5076 HASRATDL
-5084 AIAVKNGAVFESWAK
+5084 AIAVKTGAVFESWAK

-5120 DMSTYKP
+5120 DMSTFKP
-5127 AGAGTV
+5127 TGAGTV

-5190 PWTGITVGTN
+5190 PWTGTTVGTN
-5200 LDGGNFTITHLYGTT
+5200 MDGGNFTITHLYGTT

-5417 APTLGGGTPKSSAEM
+5417 APTLGGGTPKSSDEM

-5478 PITNWGDAGAAQDE
+5478 PIANWGDAGAAQDE

-5503 TSAWTLAANA
+5503 TSAWMLAANA

-5523 EGTATDGFTIR
+5523 EGTAAAGFTIR

-5560 VAAGSH
+5560 AAAGSH
-5566 TAFDLAGTAYG
+5566 TAFDLAGTTYG

-5599 IGTEANPFAGTLRA
+5599 IGSEANPFTGTLRA
-5613 YGSPIQS
+5613 YGTPVQN
-5620 LYIGA
+5620 LYIGE
-5625 VDDDVHGLFGT
+5625 VSDDVHGLFGT
-5636 VDGATLLGVE
+5636 VDGATLLGIE
-5646 VSDGYVQ
+5646 VSDGYVFAKELNNFGF
-5653 AGKSSSLGCAGIVA
+5653 AGAIA
-5667 GQTLG
+5667 GQTRG

-5679 HNAATVRGDKTGG
+5679 HNAATVRGASVGG
-5692 LVGRVLSGS
+5692 LVGRALSGN
-5701 LTVRTSSNEGKV
+5701 LTVRTSANEGKV
-5713 EIQGGQPV
+5713 EIQGGQPI

-5726 GAAKAPVQISDSYNV
+5726 GFAGATVQVFDSYNV

-5755 LLETPASASF
+5755 ILQTPASASF

-5772 NLVNIHNADQKAAF
+5772 SLIDKYNSGQTGAF
-5786 AYTIQACPIT
+5786 TSTKLDCPIT

-5806 VISGTQDAASV
+5806 VIAGTQDAASV
-5817 TGLTTA
+5817 TALTTA

-5835 GGAAGGTGAT
+5835 GGAAGGAQT
-5845 GNVADMSTWRMA
+5845 GNIAGMSTWTWTTG
-5857 KDSSENGGY
+5857 NY
-5866 PVLFAIS
+5866 PTLIAR
-5873 GNGATSGTMQKP
+5873 NAAGAATATMSKP
-5885 ADWSVVGAW
+5885 ADWS
-5894 VDDFNPSTS
+5894 D
-5903 TPLKKFKPAGDGS
+5903 
-5916 TGAFNATTDTGPY
+5916 
-5929 QITTPEGLA
+5929 
-5938 WFAYK
+5938 
-5943 VNNDNAAFGS
+5943 
-5953 KSAAVPEGSPAFDLA
+5953 
-5968 GVKYGGQV
+5968 
-5976 DAGASSD
+5976 
-5983 SDKYVNALD
+5983 
-5992 WVPIGFYEPGG
+5992 
-6003 TSSLLYQGSFDG
+6003 
-6015 GLVPVRSLS
+6015 
-6024 TVTRDISGLFGFT
+6024 
-6037 GDASIKRVVVE
+6037 
-6048 SGYLSNNGA
+6048 
-6057 GGIVVEACASKTL
+6057 
-6070 VIEQCANG
+6070 
-6078 ATVEATFCSGGVVGQ
+6078 
-6093 ATGTVRMR
+6093 
-6101 DCYNWG
+6101 
-6107 QASRGYARSGLC
+6107 
-6119 GNVKSGG
+6119 
-6126 TLDIANCYSTFVSA
+6126 
-6140 LTDYDSIVMNDGGTV
+6140 
-6155 VGANNYYLSGGRS
+6155 
-6168 AHGMAKN
+6168 
-6175 AADFRS
+6175 
-6181 GEVAWLLDTAST
+6181 
-6193 DGASTG
+6193 
-6199 NVHRNMW
+6199 
-6206 GQKVGRDADGVVDS
+6206 
-6220 SGDAYPAL
+6220 
-6228 GITDAHPRVLA
+6228 
-6239 LTQDF
+6239 
-6244 DAALGDDTVEP
+6244 
-6255 TQTAYANAGTPVA
+6255 
-6268 LAKSKVDS
+6268 
-6276 TKALVYRLTGND
+6276 
-6288 AGTDPSTTTIIGSP
+6288 
-6302 YTVDASRDTD
+6302 
-6312 LDIAVIKPV
+6312 
-6321 FDSWEMLADAIDSTD
+6321 
-6336 PGVSTITLPNG
+6336 
-6347 KSRDMSVYK
+6347 
-6356 PTDAGTEADPYQI
+6356 
-6369 DSPEALAWWAY
+6369 
-6380 KSTGYAVLTDNMSL
+6380 
-6394 FGADYMGAVPGTDSK
+6394 
-6409 DVDGNDG
+6409 
-6416 ADGIPDNIREALPW
+6416 
-6430 PNTTTGAHLDGGGFT
+6430 
-6445 ISHLYATN
+6445 
-6453 GLLKGAVDVRNLT
+6453 
-6466 LSEGLVDAA
+6466 
-6475 GQSMASAGAFASTVA
+6475 
-6490 SGAIFANLV
+6490 
-6499 NQSVA
+6499 
-6504 VRGSGDAQCIAGG
+6504 
-6517 IVGEGTDAAVF
+6517 
-6528 MECVNRA
+6528 
-6535 SVGMSYYASGI
+6535 
-6546 MGLSYSSLHVQF
+6546 
-6558 YLCANEGTVDVS
+6558 
-6570 DVSSSRAVGITASR
+6570 
-6584 DFDAEACYN
+6584 
-6593 TGSVEA
+6593 
-6599 DFLAAGLFGAT
+6599 
-6610 EASIKNCYNSGTVA
+6610 
-6624 STSGRAS
+6624 
-6631 QIADTTN
+6631 
-6638 SSLPKITVESS
+6638 
-6649 YYNSDLGVPASN
+6649 
-6661 VGTFGTPRS
+6661 
-6670 AADMQTDGFV
+6670 
-6680 DLLDD
+6680 
-6685 VLAKSKSEAA
+6685 
-6695 GIKLARYQ
+6695 
-6703 WTRTDGTNK
+6703 
-6712 GYPYT
+6712 
-6717 VAGRAFSNWGEVGA
+6717 
-6731 DQDEAELRTTAVVGS
+6731 
-6746 ENGFA
+6746 
-6751 LSGEG
+6751 
-6756 SEASP
+6756 
-6761 YVISSPEAFAWYAHK
+6761 
-6776 VNNSGRSSIANSDG
+6776 
-6790 SAPGLTYNKAYVNL
+6790 
-6804 GANIDLLGK
+6804 
-6813 PYGGKADETQPTA
+6813 
-6826 AQKYANVLDW
+6826 
-6836 IPISNVLPHFDGKG
+6836 
-6850 HTISHLYINAPD
+6850 
-6862 KNDQGLF
+6862 
-6869 GKADEYDSRAP
+6869 
-6880 RGFVKNTS
+6880 
-6888 VDRTSYVYGGDSVA
+6888 
-6902 AIVGYTRGGVV
+6902 
-6913 DIVNCS
+6913 
-6919 NAAEVKGSIEVSGIV
+6919 
-6934 GQGAYS
+6934 
-6940 CIIIGCANTG
+6940 
-6950 DITGTTCV
+6950 
-6958 SGIVGSN
+6958 
-6965 TSSIMN
+6965 
-6971 CYNTGAITASGSS
+6971 
-6984 DWAGGISANGD
+6984 
-6995 GKIVNCYN
+6995 
-7003 AGPVKA
+7003 
-7009 ADAGAIDGSG
+7009 
-7019 RSNCY
+7019 
-7024 NCFYDKDASTPSDA
+7024 
-7038 AAGSVVG
+7038 VG
-7045 VVNKTDV
+7045 V
-7052 ADKTQGVSGAELK
+7052 
-7065 SWGAAYQLSRV
+7065 
-7076 SSTPNGSGEFNY
+7076 
-7088 TSESNVANMAAWR
+7088 
-7101 QATGSASAGTL
+7101 
-7112 ENNGYPVLV
+7112 
-7121 GLDNVAVDGGV
+7121 
-7132 VDHLQAASSWV
+7132 
-7143 DVATWVDTFLAADE
+7143 WVDTFNPLHHRPAGEVQACGC
-7157 KVNQRYPVP
+7157 K
-7166 WRARP
+7166 RALHHHSRGTGVVGVQSEHDAG